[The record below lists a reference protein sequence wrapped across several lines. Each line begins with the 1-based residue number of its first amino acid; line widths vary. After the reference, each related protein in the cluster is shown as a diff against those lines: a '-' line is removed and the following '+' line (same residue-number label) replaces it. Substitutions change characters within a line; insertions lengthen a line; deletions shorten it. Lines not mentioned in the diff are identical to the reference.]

1 MLLIAL
7 FVTFLF
13 IQGVPT
19 LPNDT
24 QDILKELDNTIT
36 VRDKFQKEK
45 ESKILKLKSELKDT
59 SKESEAFNITSLIF
73 NEYKYYQY
81 DSSYVYARKLE
92 SIAKRTLKKSD
103 IAISESALLFCFKSV
118 GFFNEAT
125 DIINNFNTEGVPDEL
140 LVNYYILCAETYQN
154 LSSYVS
160 GAADLASEYDRKKLE
175 YYKLA
180 LDHSPDYSY
189 ENSWMDLEI
198 KLIEHYSDH
207 LAIEGRKSLISQFN
221 LDKHEQAVQYSI
233 LASAFN
239 SLRKSNEAVYYRALS
254 AINDIESS
262 THETTSTKVLAEYM
276 YDHNDIDHAY
286 TYIQQ
291 SLYDAKFYN
300 SRLRMVEINT
310 ILPVIQNSRYNWINN
325 QRVLS
330 LLFGGLVLILLIL
343 TFTLFTKLRKRN
355 KELFDVHTKLVAYS
369 EILRH
374 TNQSLSDVNGK
385 LKETSE
391 IKDQYIIQSLYGNTS
406 FINEVEK
413 QSTFAI
419 RKIVV
424 RQYEDATAMLHNMG
438 IKEERER
445 IYASFDTA
453 FLKLFPN
460 FIEEFNALFPKESWI
475 QLDERGA
482 LPMDVRIFALMRLG
496 IDNTTQVANYLNLS
510 VNTVYVYKTKLKSK
524 SKVSK
529 EDFDAAIMAIPKP

>member
-189 ENSWMDLEI
+189 EIVGW
-198 KLIEHYSDH
+198 
-207 LAIEGRKSLISQFN
+207 
-221 LDKHEQAVQYSI
+221 
-233 LASAFN
+233 
-239 SLRKSNEAVYYRALS
+239 
-254 AINDIESS
+254 
-262 THETTSTKVLAEYM
+262 
-276 YDHNDIDHAY
+276 
-286 TYIQQ
+286 
-291 SLYDAKFYN
+291 
-300 SRLRMVEINT
+300 
-310 ILPVIQNSRYNWINN
+310 
-325 QRVLS
+325 
-330 LLFGGLVLILLIL
+330 
-343 TFTLFTKLRKRN
+343 
-355 KELFDVHTKLVAYS
+355 
-369 EILRH
+369 ILRS
-374 TNQSLSDVNGK
+374 N
-385 LKETSE
+385 
-391 IKDQYIIQSLYGNTS
+391 
-406 FINEVEK
+406 
-413 QSTFAI
+413 
-419 RKIVV
+419 
-424 RQYEDATAMLHNMG
+424 
-438 IKEERER
+438 
-445 IYASFDTA
+445 
-453 FLKLFPN
+453 
-460 FIEEFNALFPKESWI
+460 
-475 QLDERGA
+475 
-482 LPMDVRIFALMRLG
+482 
-496 IDNTTQVANYLNLS
+496 
-510 VNTVYVYKTKLKSK
+510 
-524 SKVSK
+524 
-529 EDFDAAIMAIPKP
+529 